1 MKTAIR
7 FAAIMAAFVPAAHS
21 AVPAARDPTEIRVG
35 ILMFD
40 GVQIIDFAAPY
51 EVFGQAGFTID
62 TVSADGKPITTTMG
76 LKVVP
81 DLAFAG
87 APKFDVLLIPGGHVQ
102 DVASSEAVLSWLR
115 TQSSKADLTLS
126 VCTGSHILA
135 AGGLL
140 KDLPA
145 TTFHTAFDQLAH
157 ISPSTKVVRDVRWVD
172 NGKIITSA
180 GLSSGIDA
188 ALHVVERLM
197 GEARARTIAM
207 TLEYNWDP
215 TQGFVRG
222 LMADR
227 YINASVQWPEGS
239 RFERLVSYGDRTQW
253 IQRFRVSGKAAPA
266 EYLDRIADKYGQ
278 LPGWSAQRVSEH
290 ELLLQGRPGDGAE
303 VDVHVSLSQPA
314 DDGSFELSAQ
324 LQVTD

>member
-1 MKTAIR
+1 MKTVILLT
-7 FAAIMAAFVPAAHS
+7 AFVAGFVPIARAGTAPTQDPAK
-21 AVPAARDPTEIRVG
+21 VRVG
-35 ILMFD
+35 IFVFD

-62 TVSADGKPITTTMG
+62 TVSADGKSITTTMG

-81 DLAFAG
+81 DLAFAD
-87 APKFDVLLIPGGHVQ
+87 APKFDVLLVPGGHVR

-135 AGGLL
+135 AAGLL

-188 ALHVVERLM
+188 SLHVVERLM

-227 YINASVQWPEGS
+227 YINAPVQWPEGS
-239 RFERLVSYGDRTQW
+239 RFERLVSYGDRKQW

-278 LPGWSAQRVSEH
+278 LPGWSAQRVNEH
-290 ELLLQGRPGDGAE
+290 ELVLQGRPADGAD
-303 VDVHVSLSQPA
+303 VDVHVSLSPPV